1 MFKERNTMDEIKW
14 EVPPTAK
21 GKYYGNVGKYVA
33 IANALRKRPLEWA
46 IVSGDTQGNLA
57 SMIRKGKVK
66 GFSPAGSFE
75 AVSRTNPENTSRTN
89 PRCTVYARFVG

>member
-1 MFKERNTMDEIKW
+1 MEEIKW

-57 SMIRKGKVK
+57 SLITKGKVK
-66 GFSPAGSFE
+66 GFAPAGSFE
-75 AVSRTNPENTSRTN
+75 AVSRVNAGYADRKSV
-89 PRCTVYARFVG
+89 RCTVYARFIG